1 MEVFDFVK
9 LGLQAIGTGIAVIL
23 FFKREMDNFKKE
35 LRENIDRNSER
46 VQKIE
51 REFLEYQKE
60 TLEKFVK
67 KDDFDEIKLDLK
79 ELKALV
85 IRGMGDDRKAT

>member
-1 MEVFDFVK
+1 MEVLDFVK

-23 FFKREMDNFKKE
+23 FFKREMDSFKRE
-35 LRENIDRNSER
+35 LRDNIEKNSEK

-60 TLEKFVK
+60 ALEKFVK
-67 KDDFDEIKLDLK
+67 KDDFDEIKIDLK
-79 ELKALV
+79 ELKALM
-85 IRGMGDDRKAT
+85 IRGMSDDRKAT

>member
-1 MEVFDFVK
+1 MEVLDFVK

-23 FFKREMDNFKKE
+23 FFKREMDSFKRE
-35 LRENIDRNSER
+35 LRDNIEKNSEK

-60 TLEKFVK
+60 ALEKFVK
-67 KDDFDEIKLDLK
+67 KDDFDEIKIDLK
-79 ELKALV
+79 ELKALM
-85 IRGMGDDRKAT
+85 IRGMRDDGKAT